1 MAEEAIDIK
10 NQEALD
16 YLGQMEGPI
25 PGQSLTSNPNE
36 PSPWEKPPTHTTL
49 NSALYS
55 LFDMMT
61 EEETYINI
69 VTALGDGMP
78 VTNMTQTILEDGF
91 QKGAWNPD
99 LMLQL
104 LEPTMFMIMS
114 MAEKS
119 GVKYK
124 IDEEDDPNVEEADTE
139 KEIEG
144 LNNIGQAI
152 QGKAPNI
159 SEATIPEEIKKEITE
174 FKPPSLL
181 EREEVS
187 EDINENS
194 LLVRG

>member
-36 PSPWEKPPTHTTL
+36 PTPWEKPPTHTTL

-104 LEPTMFMIMS
+104 LEPTMYMIMS
-114 MAEKS
+114 MAEKA
-119 GVKYK
+119 GVKYR
-124 IDEEDDPNVEEADTE
+124 IDEEDDPDIEEADTE

-144 LNNIGQAI
+144 LNELGQAI
-152 QGKAPNI
+152 KSKAQNI
-159 SEATIPEEIKKEITE
+159 SESAIPEEIKKEITE

-194 LLVRG
+194 LLARG